1 MRKIYLMKKFIY
13 SEPMSRGTINLLI
26 VWIISKRVFNYTEEN
41 YLSVMQSL
49 LLVNKFEFKKDE
61 F

>member
-1 MRKIYLMKKFIY
+1 
-13 SEPMSRGTINLLI
+13 MSRGTINLLI